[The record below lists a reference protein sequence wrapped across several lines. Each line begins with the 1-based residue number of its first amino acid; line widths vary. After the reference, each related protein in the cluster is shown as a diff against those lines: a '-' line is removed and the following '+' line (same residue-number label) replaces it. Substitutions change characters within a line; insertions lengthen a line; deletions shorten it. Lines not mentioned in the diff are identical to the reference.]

1 MNKKFLFSVIVALF
15 ILMCFPILLTWY
27 TYRTE
32 YCEGY
37 ISSEFRK
44 IKSGDSVYIA
54 FEKLGYPFYY
64 SVTKNDNEGYN
75 DGILTDSTDIS
86 KLTNWISSDSNVVIT
101 LQYSRPKY
109 PDAQGSYNNGSFKF
123 RGFKIHKGTIVQKLK
138 FNYCD

>member
-1 MNKKFLFSVIVALF
+1 MVLSIS
-15 ILMCFPILLTWY
+15 ICFVVLLTWY

-32 YCEGY
+32 YSEGY
-37 ISSEFRK
+37 TSSEFRN
-44 IKSGDSVYIA
+44 IKNGDSVYIV

-75 DGILTDSTDIS
+75 EGILTDSTDIF

-109 PDAQGSYNNGSFKF
+109 PDAQASHNNGSFTY
-123 RGFKIHKGTIVQKLK
+123 RGFKIHNGTIVEKPK
-138 FNYCD
+138 FNYFD

>member
-1 MNKKFLFSVIVALF
+1 MNKKILF
-15 ILMCFPILLTWY
+15 IGAMVLSISICFVVLLTWY

-32 YCEGY
+32 YSEGY
-37 ISSEFRK
+37 TSSEFRN
-44 IKSGDSVYIA
+44 IKNGDSVYIV

-75 DGILTDSTDIS
+75 EGILTDSTDIF

-109 PDAQGSYNNGSFKF
+109 PDAQGSYNNGSFKY
-123 RGFKIHKGTIVQKLK
+123 RGFKIHKGTIVEKLK
-138 FNYCD
+138 FNYFD

>member
-1 MNKKFLFSVIVALF
+1 MVLSIS
-15 ILMCFPILLTWY
+15 ICFVVLLTWY

-32 YCEGY
+32 YSEGY
-37 ISSEFRK
+37 TSSEFRN
-44 IKSGDSVYIA
+44 IKNGDSVYIV

-75 DGILTDSTDIS
+75 EGILTDSTDIF

-109 PDAQGSYNNGSFKF
+109 PDAQGSYNNGSFKY
-123 RGFKIHKGTIVQKLK
+123 RGFKIHKGTIVEKLK
-138 FNYCD
+138 FNYFD

>member
-1 MNKKFLFSVIVALF
+1 MNKKILF
-15 ILMCFPILLTWY
+15 IGAMVLSISICFVVLLTWY

-32 YCEGY
+32 YSEGY
-37 ISSEFRK
+37 TSSEFRNIK
-44 IKSGDSVYIA
+44 IGDSVYIV

-75 DGILTDSTDIS
+75 EGILTDSTDIF

-109 PDAQGSYNNGSFKF
+109 PDAQGSYNNGSFKY
-123 RGFKIHKGTIVQKLK
+123 RGFKIHKGTIVEKLK
-138 FNYCD
+138 FNYFD